1 MLVIVE
7 RKMIMEHTIK
17 PCPFCG
23 NEVYLQKVPLWSEGG
38 HGYYGCYEYK
48 IECEKCGCNIWCGN
62 TNTIYN
68 TDKIAKDNMIKAW
81 NRRA

>member
-7 RKMIMEHTIK
+7 RKLIMEHTIK

-23 NEVYLQKVPLWSEGG
+23 NDVYLQERPLWSEGG

-48 IECEKCGCNIWCGN
+48 IECEECGCKIWCDHN
-62 TNTIYN
+62 NTIYN
-68 TDKIAKDNMIKAW
+68 TDEIAKDNMIKAW
-81 NRRA
+81 NRRV